1 MCAFAPSATR
11 IHILIEDMVKNME
24 TPRRTFLA
32 GASVLITSGLVRPVS
47 SLAGQA
53 KSAKKEAKKEEGEEE
68 VSTNED
74 LMREH
79 GVLNRVLLIYDE
91 SMRRIQAKDKFDPSV
106 ITKSAELI
114 KRFIEDYHEK
124 LEENHLFPRFEK
136 AGKLVDL
143 VKTLRAQH
151 AAGRGV
157 TDRILASAKANDL
170 QAASAAMA
178 AFVRMYRPH
187 EAREDTVLFPAL
199 HDIVSKHEYDAMG
212 EQFESIER
220 KTFGGEGFEMAVDQ
234 VTALEKQLGIYDLS
248 QFTPK

>member
-1 MCAFAPSATR
+1 
-11 IHILIEDMVKNME
+11 ME

-32 GASVLITSGLVRPVS
+32 GASALITC
-47 SLAGQA
+47 SLAQPLSALPAQA
-53 KSAKKEAKKEEGEEE
+53 KGAKQEKKEKEKEEE

-91 SMRRIQAKDKFDPSV
+91 GVRRIQGNQKFDTSI
-106 ITKSAELI
+106 ITKSAGLI
-114 KRFIEDYHEK
+114 KSFIEDYHEK
-124 LEENHLFPRFEK
+124 LEENYLFPRFEK

-151 AAGRGV
+151 AAGRNV
-157 TDRILASAKANDL
+157 TERILASVKANDL
-170 QAASAAMA
+170 QTTSASLA

-199 HDIVSKHEYDAMG
+199 HDIVSKHEYDALG
-212 EQFESIER
+212 DQFEAIER

-234 VTALEKQLGIYDLS
+234 VAGLEKQLGIYDLA